1 MADRDQSGIVL
12 QIANLVRE
20 SAAEVREDLGE
31 RIDAVGKVVLLQN
44 SRIAKGE
51 TRDDEI
57 ERRLNVIEAGHRFVN
72 SHLPKPEN
80 PPESDF
86 TGRDPVTGRDLK
98 VLAWGASALVTT
110 GTFLWGVLK
119 WISMVRP

>member
-1 MADRDQSGIVL
+1 MADRESELVL
-12 QIANLVRE
+12 QIADHVRKT
-20 SAAEVREDLGE
+20 AEDLRDDLGE
-31 RIDAVGKVVLLQN
+31 RIDAVGKVVLQQN

-72 SHLPKPEN
+72 SHLPRPET

-86 TGRDPVTGRDLK
+86 SGKDPVTGRDLK
-98 VLAWGASALVTT
+98 VLAWGLSSAVTV
-110 GTFLWGVLK
+110 GGFLWGVLK
-119 WISMVRP
+119 WIGQVRP

>member
-1 MADRDQSGIVL
+1 MNDRDQSGIVI
-12 QIANLVRE
+12 QIVGHVQKIA
-20 SAAEVREDLGE
+20 DGLGE
-31 RIDAVGKVVLLQN
+31 RIDEVRDVVLRQN

-72 SHLPKPEN
+72 SHLPKPEM

-86 TGRDPVTGRDLK
+86 TGRDPVTGRDIK
-98 VLAWGASALVTT
+98 VLAWGASAAVTV
-110 GTFLWGVLK
+110 GTFIWGVIK
-119 WISMVRP
+119 WMAPMLGKP